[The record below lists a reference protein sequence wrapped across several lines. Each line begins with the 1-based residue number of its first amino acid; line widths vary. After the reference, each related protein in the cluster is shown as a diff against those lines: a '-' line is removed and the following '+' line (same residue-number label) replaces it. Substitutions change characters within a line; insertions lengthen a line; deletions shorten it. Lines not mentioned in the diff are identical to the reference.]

1 MNAFEL
7 FAKITL
13 DTSGFDSEL
22 NKAKGLAS
30 SVGSGISKVMDVGMK
45 AVAGATAAVGAFGAT
60 SVKTGLEFDSSMSQ
74 VAATMGQ
81 KANEMVEYDGQM
93 MKSSEALRE
102 FALKEGRETA
112 FSASQAAD
120 ALNYMALAGY
130 DANTSIQMLPNVL
143 NLAAAG
149 NFDLARASDM
159 VTDTQSAFGIS
170 LERTTQM
177 VDEMARASST
187 GNTSVEQLGDAFLTV
202 GGLAQELNGGFVY
215 LNDGTEVAVD
225 GIQELEIALTAMANS
240 GIKGSEAGTHMR
252 NMLLKLSSPTSDG
265 TKALEAMGVTVFDT
279 EGKMRSLADVFVDL
293 GNELDNMSQEEKI
306 QTISDL
312 FNTRDLASAE
322 ALLGAVQQDWDK
334 IGESILGASE
344 AGVMYQ
350 GKIYSMEEAQAKFG
364 DAIYDTDKGFRVLGA
379 AEVMAA
385 TQLDNL
391 KGDMTLFGSAL
402 EGTQIALSD
411 KLTPTLRGFVQDAT
425 QGLSEVAAAITE
437 GNWDGATDAIGKF
450 LSNSLNTIVEGL
462 PQFIDAGM
470 QVLGALGQG
479 IIDNIP
485 TIVDSGVQIVVQ
497 LTNGLVQALPQLA
510 EGAITL
516 VQSLGQ
522 SFSENAPQLLDAGMQ
537 LVQMIAD
544 GIVSG
549 IPILIEQGLPMLVDF
564 SAGLREHAGD
574 LVDAGID
581 LIMKIADGLIEGL
594 PTMIETIPDIII
606 NIAGVINDN
615 APKLLVAGVELIGK
629 LGMGIIKAIPTLVA
643 NIPKIFEAILAVWS
657 ALNWISL
664 GTNLINFISDGVKS
678 LAENIPNAL
687 KDIGN
692 KAVEF
697 FKGID
702 WKNLGQ
708 TIINFIKDGITALTT
723 TIPEALKSIGNSAME
738 AFKGID
744 WASVG
749 KNVIDGIANGI
760 KNAAGIIADAAKNA
774 AKAAFE
780 AAKDFLGI
788 HSPSR
793 LMRDQVGRF
802 ISEGIAVGIEDNLN
816 SITNSMNDV
825 ADLVSQPIDVGEVGM
840 TGGSGSGSA
849 YNSSNS
855 VVINVYG
862 AVGQNV
868 NELAEIV
875 SRKINASVSRRGAAW
890 A

>member
-1 MNAFEL
+1 MDAFNL
-7 FAKITL
+7 FAKLTL
-13 DTSGFDSEL
+13 DSSEYESGLS
-22 NKAKGLAS
+22 KAKGLAS
-30 SVGSGISKVMDVGMK
+30 TVGGGLKSAMDVGIK
-45 AVAGATAAVGAFGAT
+45 AVAGATAAVGAFAAT
-60 SVKTGLEFDSSMSQ
+60 SVSTGMDFDKSMSQ
-74 VAATMGQ
+74 VAATMGL
-81 KANEMVEYDGQM
+81 NMEEMKTQIGSVDTAYGQF
-93 MKSSEALRE
+93 SGNLRE
-102 FALKEGRETA
+102 YAQYMGANTA
-112 FSASQAAD
+112 FSAKQAAD

-130 DANTSIQMLPNVL
+130 DVQESMTMLPNVL

-149 NFDLARASDM
+149 DMDLARASDM
-159 VTDTQSAFGIS
+159 VTDAQTALGIEMENMPQ
-170 LERTTQM
+170 LI
-177 VDEMARASST
+177 DEMAKAAST
-187 GNTSVEQLGDAFLTV
+187 GNTSVAQLGEAYLTV
-202 GGLAQELNGGFVY
+202 GGLAQELNGGFIT
-215 LNDGTEVAVD
+215 LADGTQAPVS
-225 GIQELEIALTAMANS
+225 GIQEMTIAMTAMANA

-252 NMLLKLSSPTSDG
+252 NMIMKLSGPTSDG
-265 TKALEAMGVTVFDT
+265 TKALESMGITVFDT
-279 EGKMRSLADVFVDL
+279 EGKMRSLADIFTDL
-293 GNELDNMSQEEKI
+293 NGALGEMTQEQKI

-312 FNTRDLASAE
+312 FNARDLASAE
-322 ALLGAVQQDWDK
+322 ALLGAIGEDWDE
-334 IGESILGASE
+334 IGASIL
-344 AGVMYQ
+344 
-350 GKIYSMEEAQAKFG
+350 
-364 DAIYDTDKGFRVLGA
+364 DAEGA
-379 AEVMAA
+379 AQKMAD

-391 KGDMTLFGSAL
+391 AGDITLFQSAL

-411 KLTPTLRGFVQDAT
+411 KLTPALRGFVQDAT
-425 QGLSEVAAAITE
+425 QGLSDVAAAITE
-437 GNWDGATDAIGKF
+437 GDWSGATDAIGNF
-450 LSNSLNTIVEGL
+450 LANSLNTIVEGL

-485 TIVDSGVQIVVQ
+485 TIVDSGVQIVVE
-497 LTNGLVQALPQLA
+497 LANGLVQALPQLA

-522 SFSENAPQLLDAGMQ
+522 SFAENAPQLLDAGMQ

-549 IPILIEQGLPMLVDF
+549 IPVLIEQGLPMLVDF
-564 SAGLREHAGD
+564 SEGLREHASD

-723 TIPEALKSIGNSAME
+723 TIPEALKSIGSKAMD

-774 AKAAFE
+774 AKAAFD

-788 HSPSR
+788 KSPSK
-793 LMRDQVGRF
+793 LMRDKVGRY
-802 ISEGIAVGIEDNLN
+802 ISEGIAVGIDDNLK
-816 SITNSMNDV
+816 SITDSMDNI
-825 ADLVSQPIDVGEVGM
+825 ADLVSQPIDVGASV
-840 TGGSGSGSA
+840 TGGGA
-849 YNSSNS
+849 TYDSNNN

-862 AVGQNV
+862 AQGQNV
-868 NELAEIV
+868 NDLAEII
-875 SRKINASVSRRGAAW
+875 SRKINAQVSRRGAAW